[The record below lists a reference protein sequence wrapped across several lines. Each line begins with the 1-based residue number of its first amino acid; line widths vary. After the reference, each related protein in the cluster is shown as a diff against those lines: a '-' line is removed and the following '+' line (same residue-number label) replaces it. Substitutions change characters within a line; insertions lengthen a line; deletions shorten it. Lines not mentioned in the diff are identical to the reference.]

1 MSNSTELILEPQ
13 AFLDPE
19 VMPDGKRK
27 IGPAPDPD
35 PIIRS
40 LPSSELS
47 EAHFRMLAEES
58 GISLEIIKERGYRTV
73 TDRGLLASLG
83 FARSQQQTPTLLI
96 PLYSVAG
103 NIGNVQSRPDLPRNS
118 KEGKRIKYETP
129 TRSRMIL
136 DIHPRS
142 LSQIGSPSVDLW
154 ITEGIRKADSL
165 LTHGAPCVVALSGVW
180 NWRGTN
186 EDGGVTALSDWENV
200 ALKGRTVYIAF
211 DSDAERNPKVK
222 NARERLANFLRGRG
236 ASVIILYFP
245 DGEVGKKV
253 GADDYLVAG
262 NTLEKLKTLTKAP
275 ESPHT
280 EENRPDGIPHGFR
293 LKEGGLYTLE
303 IKEDDDG
310 NPREREIRIG
320 APLIVEALVR
330 DKRSEDWG
338 RVLRFT
344 DPDGILHTWVCPARL
359 LGADTSDFH
368 RELARLGYILASG
381 QKSKRLLED
390 YVKLS
395 SPKAR
400 IRCVSKIGWHE
411 DIFVLPDETFGN
423 KGLERILYQSET
435 TDHHFLTSGTVEEWR
450 DNIGRICAGN
460 SRLVFGISTAFA
472 APLLHLG
479 GIDSGVNHFFGPSS
493 TGKTSVIQVSTS
505 VNGSRD
511 YIRSWRTTDNGLE
524 GALVGLNDCLSV
536 FDELGQSDP
545 RISGPAAYLIANGQA
560 KSRAS
565 RSGGLRKTV
574 TWRTL
579 ALSTGEITITAHMA
593 AGGHSPKAGMLVR
606 FIDIPAEVAPGTV
619 FEDLHGFKDGAVFS
633 DHLKDVSRKFY
644 GTPIRSLLTGI
655 TGNLEEIK
663 SFIRTAVAEF
673 LSANL
678 PEGSEGQV
686 KRVADRFALSACAG
700 ELATHFGI
708 TGWQAGEAE
717 KAASACFKAW
727 LQHRGGSGNQERHQI
742 LSQVQQFFEAHGSSR
757 FEPFEADDSIRIVN
771 RVGFRK
777 EEDGETRFF
786 ILPES
791 FKAEVIKGLNLQTAT
806 RILIEAGWLIP
817 DPDGAHIP
825 QRERLPGMGRKRVY
839 VFTSAV
845 FGKEANE

>member
-1 MSNSTELILEPQ
+1 MPNSTELILEPQ

-58 GISLEIIKERGYRTV
+58 GISLEIIKEREYRTV

-103 NIGNVQSRPDLPRNS
+103 NIGNVQSRPNLPRNS

-129 TRSRMIL
+129 SRSRMIL

-186 EDGGVTALSDWENV
+186 EDGGVTALSDWENI

-211 DSDAERNPKVK
+211 DSDAEHNPKVK
-222 NARERLANFLRGRG
+222 DARRRLANFLQGRG
-236 ASVIILYFP
+236 ANVIILYFP
-245 DGEVGKKV
+245 DGEDGKKV
-253 GADDYLVAG
+253 GADDYLAAG
-262 NTLEKLKTLTKAP
+262 NTLERLKSLTKAP
-275 ESPHT
+275 KRPQD
-280 EENRPDGIPHGFR
+280 EEDKPEGIPHGFR
-293 LKEGGLYTLE
+293 LKKGALYALE
-303 IKEDDDG
+303 VKEDDDG

-344 DPDGILHTWVCPARL
+344 DPDGIPHVWVCPSTL

-390 YVKLS
+390 FVKLS

-411 DIFVLPDETFGN
+411 DVFVLPDETFGN
-423 KGLERILYQSET
+423 KGPERILYQSET

-450 DNIGRICAGN
+450 DNVGRLCAGN
-460 SRLVFGISTAFA
+460 SRLVFAVSTAFA

-479 GIDSGVNHFFGPSS
+479 GIDSGVNHFFGASS
-493 TGKTSVIQVSTS
+493 TGKTSALQVAAS
-505 VNGSRD
+505 VYGPKD

-524 GALVGLNDCLSV
+524 AALVGLNDCLSI

-565 RSGGLRKTV
+565 RSGGVRKTM

-593 AGGHSPKAGMLVR
+593 SGGHSPKSGMLVR
-606 FIDIPAEVAPGTV
+606 FVDIPAEVAPGTV
-619 FEDLHGFKDGAVFS
+619 FEDLHGFKDGGAFS
-633 DHLKDVSRKFY
+633 DYLKDVSRKFY
-644 GTPIRSLLTGI
+644 GTPIRSFLSGI
-655 TGNLEEIK
+655 TGILGNIK
-663 SFIRTAVAEF
+663 SFIRTGMDDF
-673 LSANL
+673 HSNNL

-686 KRVADRFALSACAG
+686 KRVADRFALIACAG
-700 ELATHFGI
+700 ELATLLGI
-708 TGWQAGEAE
+708 TGWPEGEAD
-717 KAASACFKAW
+717 KAASVCFNAW

-742 LSQVQQFFEAHGSSR
+742 LSQVMQFFEAHGSSR

-777 EEDGETRFF
+777 EEDGDTRFLV
-786 ILPES
+786 LPES

-825 QRERLPGMGRKRVY
+825 QRERLPGLGRKRVY

-845 FGKEANE
+845 FGKESLE